1 MSDVKDYFKDGLT
14 TEGMETPTYDNSP
27 VPEGKYIGKI
37 VNASAEINPES
48 WSDGEHLKIEFEI
61 TSEQSKGRHLWK
73 NITLVDDNADYV
85 EWGKQDLMR
94 LMSATE
100 IGSLTS
106 WDQLIGKQ
114 AGFTVSINK
123 NGYNDMKRWT
133 VAKDTKP
140 QASEP
145 VSEDSEKNPWDQ

>member
-14 TEGMETPTYDNSP
+14 TDGMETPVYDNSP
-27 VPEGKYIGKI
+27 VPDGKYVGKI
-37 VNASAEINPES
+37 VNASAEINPDT
-48 WSDGEHLKIEFEI
+48 WSDGEHLKLEFEI

-73 NITLVDDNADYV
+73 NITLVDENSDYV
-85 EWGKQDLMR
+85 EWGKQDLLR
-94 LMSATE
+94 LMSATG

-123 NGYNDMKRWT
+123 NGYNEVKRYT
-133 VAKDTKP
+133 VATETTPEATK
-140 QASEP
+140 P
-145 VSEDSEKNPWDQ
+145 VSEDSEKNPWD

>member
-73 NITLVDDNADYV
+73 NITLVGIV
-85 EWGKQDLMR
+85 
-94 LMSATE
+94 
-100 IGSLTS
+100 
-106 WDQLIGKQ
+106 DQLKYKY
-114 AGFTVSINK
+114 FS
-123 NGYNDMKRWT
+123 
-133 VAKDTKP
+133 
-140 QASEP
+140 
-145 VSEDSEKNPWDQ
+145 